1 MNEEGSEEV
10 EEEGDHG
17 EDEEGA
23 KGFGEEERVDGEVED
38 VVSDEEVNGED

>member
-38 VVSDEEVNGED
+38 VVSDKEVNGED